1 MAIKPLSE
9 ESEYHV
15 VHPNQDCRGW
25 PVVDEG
31 GGVVGRVQELII
43 DTERDRVASLRLED
57 GVLVAVER
65 VTLLDGSVVLEDEA
79 LPPPAPSRRSAR
91 WSELPVQRRAPRR
104 SFASFEDELRRH
116 HLMVAADSGLSYE
129 DMVPAYHHGYELASG
144 ERYLGRPWD
153 AVADEVRAEW
163 ELRHPGTNW
172 ARSGVAIQGAWDHY
186 RGSL

>member
-31 GGVVGRVQELII
+31 GRPVGKVQELII
-43 DTERDRVASLRLED
+43 DTERDRVAALRLAD
-57 GVLVAVER
+57 GAEVPVER
-65 VTLLDGSVVLEDEA
+65 VTLLDGSVVLDDEA
-79 LPPPAPSRRSAR
+79 LAPAVARRSER
-91 WSELPVQRRAPRR
+91 WSELHVQRRKAPR

-116 HLMVAADSGLSYE
+116 HLMVAADSGLSFE
-129 DMVPAYHHGYELASG
+129 DMLPHYRHGYELASG
-144 ERYLGRPWD
+144 DRYVGRPWD
-153 AVADEVRAEW
+153 AVAGEVRTEW
-163 ELRHPGTNW
+163 EPVHPGSPW
-172 ARSGVAIQGAWDHY
+172 PRVEAAVKGAWDHY